1 MLWAMPLL
9 PITMQAGPFTL
20 RPFEEKDVPSIIAA
34 SHDPLIP
41 LITTVPAPCNESA
54 ALAFIGRQHERLQ
67 TGAGWS
73 LAIAEGDAP
82 ALGQIGLWPGQRETA
97 SLGYWLLPSAR
108 GQGAA
113 ATALAALSR
122 FGLGQF
128 ERLELYVEPWN
139 EASWHTAERVGY
151 RREGL
156 MRKFQ
161 HIGGER
167 RDLYLYSLLPG
178 DLPAG

>member
-1 MLWAMPLL
+1 M
-9 PITMQAGPFTL
+9 
-20 RPFEEKDVPSIIAA
+20 
-34 SHDPLIP
+34 
-41 LITTVPAPCNESA
+41 
-54 ALAFIGRQHERLQ
+54 
-67 TGAGWS
+67 
-73 LAIAEGDAP
+73 
-82 ALGQIGLWPGQRETA
+82 
-97 SLGYWLLPSAR
+97 PSAR
-108 GQGAA
+108 GHGAA

-122 FGLGQF
+122 FGLGRF

-139 EASWHTAERVGY
+139 EASWRTAERVGY

-156 MRKFQ
+156 MRQFQ